1 MAVLTHLETDT
12 GTNVDISGA
21 TAVGAYTSTGD
32 KLIMVDVSIDA
43 VAGNG
48 DYVMY
53 VTRQIGGSGSAYR
66 ILPQTT
72 MTAASGLTAIS
83 GQSGWITVR
92 NGDVLTCY
100 VDGLAGDT
108 STPDW
113 STRWYELAGV
123 TAAAVADAVLD
134 EATSGH
140 TSAGSFS
147 KAVTDI
153 LADTGTDG
161 VVLKAAGLNADA
173 VAEIQS
179 GLALEATLTA
189 IKGAGWGTETL
200 AEIHNL
206 LSAGFNGS
214 SVEDTVYAAIT
225 PIFGA
230 GWTVDG
236 NLKNIWAAAAS
247 ANYFAEDAAEWGR
260 VIANPTTGE
269 LFAVRDAILA
279 AIEAIDGGGS
289 SMTPEQIRAAV
300 GLALANLDT
309 QLSGLLTAIN
319 SIETDVDLTGIAKT
333 TDVESAKDEVLTAID
348 DKPVTPVTDISN
360 LATKL
365 DLDVLAKAAD
375 LDELLTML
383 TTVANDTGTTVP
395 QLVASLPA
403 KVWSYPFRTLTVSAI
418 RPQTLLE
425 GDQFSIYKDT
435 SILIPITALGD
446 ISAYDNLW
454 FTAKKEMDLQDGDEK
469 AIIHIDLL
477 TGLLYINQEV
487 ADNALGGIRID
498 DSEAGNIDIW
508 LSKNASALLPLF
520 SKETLRWEVKG
531 ISGDNVDILLQG
543 TNYILPAVTRK
554 IS

>member
-1 MAVLTHLETDT
+1 MNILKQSTAVTINAGPFLDDTDGKTAEIALTIATADVRLSKNGGANGAKNSTTATNHNELGYYNIHLSATDT
-12 GTNVDISGA
+12 NTLGALKVMISMAGALPVWADFMVVTANVYDTLFSTGKFEVNLASGHGLLEA
-21 TAVGAYTSTGD
+21 DDYTAPDNAGITAIKGKTDNLPASPAAVGSEMKLENNAITAD
-32 KLIMVDVSIDA
+32 KIAASAITDAKISSDA
-43 VAGNG
+43 V
-48 DYVMY
+48 YKI
-53 VTRQIGGSGSAYR
+53 Q
-66 ILPQTT
+66 
-72 MTAASGLTAIS
+72 
-83 GQSGWITVR
+83 
-92 NGDVLTCY
+92 
-100 VDGLAGDT
+100 DGT
-108 STPDW
+108 
-113 STRWYELAGV
+113 
-123 TAAAVADAVLD
+123 
-134 EATSGH
+134 
-140 TSAGSFS
+140 
-147 KAVTDI
+147 
-153 LADTGTDG
+153 
-161 VVLKAAGLNADA
+161 
-173 VAEIQS
+173 
-179 GLALEATLTA
+179 ALEATLSE
-189 IKGAGWGTETL
+189 IKGANWASDDNL
-200 AEIHNL
+200 HNL
-206 LSAGFNGS
+206 SGKADETGNRAENIEQDIQMILNS
-214 SVEDTVYAAIT
+214 SL
-225 PIFGA
+225 P
-230 GWTVDG
+230 
-236 NLKNIWAAAAS
+236 
-247 ANYFAEDAAEWGR
+247 
-260 VIANPTTGE
+260 
-269 LFAVRDAILA
+269 
-279 AIEAIDGGGS
+279 
-289 SMTPEQIRAAV
+289 
-300 GLALANLDT
+300 
-309 QLSGLLTAIN
+309 
-319 SIETDVDLTGIAKT
+319 
-333 TDVESAKDEVLTAID
+333 EVLQAID
-348 DKPVTPVTDISN
+348 DKPVTPATDISDLPTKDDLEASEGNIIEAIEDKPVTPETDISN

-487 ADNALGGIRID
+487 ADNALGGIRVD